1 MEEELERRKVARD
14 ERRNAW
20 MLTKAFNKAGKM
32 TDKAIKALTKKP
44 KKVKTNCR
52 CEV

>member
-14 ERRNAW
+14 NRRNAW
-20 MLTKAFNKAGKM
+20 FLTKAFNKAGKM
-32 TDKAIKALTKKP
+32 TDKAIKQMTKKT
-44 KKVKTNCR
+44 KKMKTNCR